1 MDGQPKN
8 PVTQG
13 DKSRIMGKQSE
24 KYADGNIPKDSFPA
38 RVQAAADRHTAAGRT
53 NK

>member
-8 PVTQG
+8 PVTQA
-13 DKSRIMGKQSE
+13 DKSRIMGKQCE
-24 KYADGNIPKDSFPA
+24 KYADGNIPKDSFAA
-38 RVQAAADRHTAAGRT
+38 RAQAAADRHTAAGRT